1 MAFDLNQWL
10 SAYSHSHTSA
20 PSGVAKKLLES
31 GKPPD
36 VCAQTYMDVL
46 MPQIA
51 NPQVVHALL
60 TDLFH
65 QAQEMKK
72 NADPESVVMKL
83 KELYEQAIAELRHG
97 PLRPATFIEAVDW
110 PLDTPQP
117 RVEVVTADGV
127 HRYPAL
133 APNMSVDDL
142 DPGVTV
148 FLDPEGAVVLA
159 YSKTMPHVGQEA
171 KFQRRLPGTNYAEV
185 AVRDERFVLH
195 MAQPVLD
202 ALEEGRLKRGAPVLF
217 CPRREFA
224 FQAVPAEQD
233 RKYRF
238 VDEGRIP
245 NVVANRDI
253 GNPHWSLA
261 WLLRRTDLL
270 LNRPDILELL
280 DVRPRVGILMVGPS
294 GTGKTLTIKAYLHEF
309 HRMLRERTGRDDLGS
324 RVVRVKAGELLSP
337 WFGETDQNFERL
349 FDDVYA
355 IGSTPERTADGEEVI
370 LPVVLL
376 MEEIEGLARRRGAED
391 GTGVYDRVIGT
402 LLQRLDD
409 PNDDLSRLPLIIV
422 ASSNRPSMIDVAMWR
437 RLATVVARFH
447 RLDRD
452 GLTAVLNKKLKAHF
466 PFASR
471 NGHSSAELRD
481 ALIDE
486 VVATLCSPN
495 GDDAIIEITLRDGS
509 KIRKDRRHL
518 LTGAVVEQAVSEA
531 IDRIAFQAAERGAE
545 GVGFTSALLI
555 EALHRQID
563 NLADNITAANA
574 ADYIDL
580 PENAKIADV
589 KRLRPRGG
597 AFAKL
602 MAE

>member
-1 MAFDLNQWL
+1 MPFDWKQVLAMQPHAAPMA
-10 SAYSHSHTSA
+10 
-20 PSGVAKKLLES
+20 GVAKMLLES
-31 GKPPD
+31 DKPAD
-36 VCAQTYMDVL
+36 VCAKTYMDVL
-46 MPQIA
+46 MSQIA
-51 NPQVVHALL
+51 NPVVVQGLL
-60 TDLFH
+60 TDLFIQVH
-65 QAQEMKK
+65 EMKK
-72 NADPESVVMKL
+72 AADPESAAVKL
-83 KELYEQAIAELRHG
+83 KEMYEQAILELRHG
-97 PLRPATFIEAVDW
+97 PVRPATFIGTVEW
-110 PLDTPQP
+110 PLATPQQ
-117 RVEVVTADGV
+117 RIEVVAPDGT
-127 HRYPAL
+127 HRHPAL
-133 APNMSVDDL
+133 SPDIQIEEL
-142 DPGVTV
+142 KPGMTV

-159 YSKTMPHVGQEA
+159 YSTMMPHVGQEA
-171 KFQRRLPGTNYAEV
+171 KFQRRLPDTNCVEV
-185 AVRDERFVLH
+185 ALRDERFVLH
-195 MAQPVLD
+195 AAQEVLD
-202 ALEEGRLKRGAPVLF
+202 VIDAGDIKRGDPVIF

-224 FQAVPAEQD
+224 FQAVPDEHD
-233 RKYRF
+233 RKFRY

-245 NVVANRDI
+245 NVEANRDI
-253 GNPHWSLA
+253 GKPHWSLA

-324 RVVRVKAGELLSP
+324 RVVRVKAGEMLSP

-349 FDDVYA
+349 FNDVYA
-355 IGSTPERTADGEEVI
+355 IGSTPERTADGEQVI

-376 MEEIEGLARRRGAED
+376 MEEIEGLARRRGADD

-422 ASSNRPSMIDVAMWR
+422 ASSNRPSMIDIAMWR
-437 RLATVVARFH
+437 RLASVVARFH

-452 GLTAVLNKKLKAHF
+452 GFTAVLSKKLKTHF

-471 NGHSSAELRD
+471 NGHSNAELRD

-495 GDDAIIEITLRDGS
+495 GDDTIIEITLRDGA

-518 LTGAVVEQAVSEA
+518 LTGAVVEQAVSES
-531 IDRIAFQAAERGAE
+531 IDRIAFQAAERGME
-545 GVGFTSALLI
+545 GVGMTSAMLI
-555 EALHRQID
+555 EALHRQVD
-563 NLADNITAANA
+563 NLADNINAANA
-574 ADYIDL
+574 ADFIDL

-597 AFAKL
+597 AFANL